1 MALRKTLMILLIS
14 FCCCLSCNSCL
25 KKGKTVT
32 ISTEEIKDREHQPFL
47 KNDSILRVFFSCKT
61 IHEINRFIDPEM
73 GLTILYANGCY
84 PQYERLDSVSSEN
97 VFYDLPDWLID
108 NLLYSLNFPNTH
120 ISTFQRTNMSIF
132 DGETILQY
140 GSFIDESED
149 KNIMSKSIQSLIQT
163 SSMENDNESYLNKLK
178 KDLPYYKDL
187 EKRSIRVVFT
197 DNASEKGKYGIRI
210 YHFTEKQDR
219 LYLTLLDFYSTD
231 TSV

>member
-1 MALRKTLMILLIS
+1 
-14 FCCCLSCNSCL
+14 
-25 KKGKTVT
+25 
-32 ISTEEIKDREHQPFL
+32 
-47 KNDSILRVFFSCKT
+47 
-61 IHEINRFIDPEM
+61 M

-120 ISTFQRTNMSIF
+120 ISTFQRTNMPIF

-197 DNASEKGKYGIRI
+197 DNASEKGKYGDSDLPFHRETRPIVS
-210 YHFTEKQDR
+210 YPVGFLFDR
-219 LYLTLLDFYSTD
+219 YQCMISAAASGKNVPSCNKEAVCALL
-231 TSV
+231 

>member
-1 MALRKTLMILLIS
+1 MALRKTLIILLVG

-25 KKGKTVT
+25 KQGNTVA
-32 ISTEEIKDREHQPFL
+32 ISTEEIKECEHQPIQ

-61 IHEINRFIDPEM
+61 LQEINRFIEPEM

-97 VFYDLPDWLID
+97 DFYNLPDWLID
-108 NLLYSLNFPNTH
+108 ELLDCLNFQNTH
-120 ISTFQRTNMSIF
+120 ISTFQHTNMQVF

-140 GSFIDESED
+140 GTFIDESED
-149 KNIMSKSIQSLIQT
+149 KNIMSKLIQSLIQT
-163 SSMENDNESYLNKLK
+163 TSIENDNKSYLNKLK

-187 EKRSIRVVFT
+187 ESKSIRVILT
-197 DNASEKGKYGIRI
+197 ENASKKRKRGIRI

-219 LYLTLLDFYSTD
+219 MYLTLLDLYSID